1 MNRKNAKKWTSI
13 NWNRK
18 NGHPLI
24 GKKQI
29 TKKWISI
36 NWKKAN
42 GVFVGH
48 DFFCMSGKI
57 RKQSIEVRNE
67 AQFCQFL
74 INRAKICMSFIVKS
88 RIRNTCLRLD

>member
-1 MNRKNAKKWTSI
+1 MESKK
-13 NWNRK
+13 RK

-57 RKQSIEVRNE
+57 RTTKKLTSMKQKKRKNGHP
-67 AQFCQFL
+67 L
-74 INRAKICMSFIVKS
+74 IGKRQGKNGHP
-88 RIRNTCLRLD
+88 